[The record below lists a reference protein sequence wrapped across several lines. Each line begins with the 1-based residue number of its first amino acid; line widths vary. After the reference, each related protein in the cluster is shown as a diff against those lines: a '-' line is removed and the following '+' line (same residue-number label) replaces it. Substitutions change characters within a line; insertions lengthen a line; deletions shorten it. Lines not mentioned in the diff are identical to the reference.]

1 MGKFKST
8 YQGKLRMESLHL
20 QSGSIIETDA
30 PTDNNGKGERFSP
43 TDLVAIGLGNCMAT
57 IMGMKA
63 EQMDVDIDGTTVD
76 IEKIMTTAPRRI
88 HEIRLDFHMPHKQYS
103 DKDKKVLEAA
113 ALSCPVAQS
122 LNPAITQLVTFYWE

>member
-8 YQGKLRMESLHL
+8 YMGNLRIESTHL
-20 QSGSIIETDA
+20 QSGSVIETDA

-43 TDLVAIGLGNCMAT
+43 TDLVATGLANCMLT

-63 EQMDVDIDGTTVD
+63 AQMQVNIDGTDVE
-76 IEKIMTTAPRRI
+76 IEKIMAAAPRRI
-88 HEIRLDFHMPHKQYS
+88 QEIRIDFYMPEKEYS
-103 DKDKKVLEAA
+103 DKDKKILEGA

-122 LNPAITQLVTFYWE
+122 LNPAVEQIVVFHWK

>member
-8 YQGKLRMESLHL
+8 YTGNLRVESTHL

-43 TDLVAIGLGNCMAT
+43 TDLVATGLGNCMLT

-63 EQMDVDIDGTTVD
+63 EQMELNIDGTEVE
-76 IEKIMTTAPRRI
+76 IEKIMAATPRRI
-88 HEIRLDFHMPHKQYS
+88 KEIRVDFRMPKKEYDNKQ
-103 DKDKKVLEAA
+103 KKILEGA

-122 LNPAITQLVTFYWE
+122 LNPAIEQVVTFHW

>member
-8 YQGKLRMESLHL
+8 YQGNLRVESLHL
-20 QSGSIIETDA
+20 QSGSTIETDA

-43 TDLVAIGLGNCMAT
+43 TDLVATGLANCMLT

-63 EQMDVDIDGTTVD
+63 EQMEVNIDGTTVE
-76 IEKIMTTAPRRI
+76 IEKIMAASPRRI
-88 HEIRLDFHMPHKQYS
+88 QEIKVDFHMPNQKYS
-103 DKDKKVLEAA
+103 DKDKKILEAA

-122 LNPAITQLVTFYWE
+122 LNPAVTQVITFHWE